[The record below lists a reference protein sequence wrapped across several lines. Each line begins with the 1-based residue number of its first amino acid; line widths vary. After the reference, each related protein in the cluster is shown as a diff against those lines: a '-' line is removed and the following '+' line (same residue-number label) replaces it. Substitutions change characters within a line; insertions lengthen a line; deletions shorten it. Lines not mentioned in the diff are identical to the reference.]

1 MDNQFVKVAVKP
13 VAKNQIDILAAV
25 KGTEKYAFV
34 GDLVNAAWQAAKD
47 AGLVNDAML
56 FNATAATLPR
66 PDDEA
71 QVVAVID
78 LPRA

>member
-25 KGTEKYAFV
+25 KGADKYAFV
-34 GDLVNAAWQAAKD
+34 GELVNAAWQAAKD
-47 AGLVNDAML
+47 AGLVTDAML
-56 FNATAATLPR
+56 TNATATTLPR

-71 QVVAVID
+71 QVVAV
-78 LPRA
+78 LEVKA